1 MNYPMYNNQF
11 YLQDLQNRRE
21 MLDNQIKQYQQQQ
34 NQYQMQQPQAI
45 TQNFQLAPT
54 QNNNNELESKFV
66 ENIDDVKKT
75 FVMKTGLFINK
86 DFSSL
91 WVKDVSGS
99 IRTFKTEEVIELD
112 EKDKEIYIL
121 KKQIEEL
128 KQYQTKGDVVNATQ
142 HIDPVAN
149 ETTSNQKSTR
159 VSNNKYS
166 NTK

>member
-21 MLDNQIKQYQQQQ
+21 MLDNQIKQYQQQ

-75 FVMKTGLFINK
+75 FVMKTGVFINK

-91 WVKDVSGS
+91 WIKDISGN

-112 EKDKEIYIL
+112 EKDKEIYML

-142 HIDPVAN
+142 HINPVVN
-149 ETTSNQKSTR
+149 ETTSSQKSTR
-159 VSNNKYS
+159 IPNNKYS
-166 NTK
+166 NAK

>member
-21 MLDNQIKQYQQQQ
+21 MLDNQIKQYQQQ

-75 FVMKTGLFINK
+75 FVMKTGVFINK

-91 WVKDVSGS
+91 WIKDISGN

-112 EKDKEIYIL
+112 EKDKEIYML

-142 HIDPVAN
+142 HINPVVN
-149 ETTSNQKSTR
+149 ETTSSQKSTR
-159 VSNNKYS
+159 ISNNKYS
-166 NTK
+166 NAK